1 MPILLIKWRCTGTEN
16 ANAVFGDVGL
26 AGAGYPPPR
35 ELARID
41 CPVVVRTAPEAPVTC
56 SPITRSLARDAIPTA
71 RLRKVEGA
79 GHAVAFDAPDNFVQ
93 VIGDAIRWSKCQP
106 NIERPDC

>member
-41 CPVVVRTAPEAPVTC
+41 CPVVVRARRPKRLLHAPRSRARLPATPSLPRGYGKSRARV
-56 SPITRSLARDAIPTA
+56 TRSRSTHQTTSF
-71 RLRKVEGA
+71 R
-79 GHAVAFDAPDNFVQ
+79 
-93 VIGDAIRWSKCQP
+93 
-106 NIERPDC
+106 